1 MNINNNKNN
10 FKEKPVN
17 NNVDNKFYSL
27 YKIEGFGS
35 KNNFSISV
43 NNINGLIAWI
53 CGPHVIFYDIL
64 MNSQVLYLKN
74 INNKILSCISFS
86 NNGKYFITG
95 EGDCKN
101 GEICFYEIY
110 KKDQKYNYKLILSYI
125 NHIYGIDKLFFFKD
139 DKYILSI
146 GNKEDG
152 LINIMDIENK
162 KIIYTYKF
170 NINILGADVCNN
182 FAVISG
188 NNFIRIYKFN
198 YNELNKNTN
207 KNNILIK
214 HPVDISKF
222 KRKIFIYVSISE
234 KNNKIYFLTEDGY
247 LVEMLSN
254 QLTLNRWVNLKVKL
268 CFNLTIWENY
278 IGIGCHN
285 GIYLIIKIDDLN
297 HVQTLPNIQND
308 INSDI
313 ICNIYNKYYNKL
325 LIIYSNKLFT
335 ICDVN
340 NMKKIKIEKKHKF
353 PNSSIKSMDL
363 AVDNKN
369 GIVKMV
375 TSGDDN
381 NIIYWNFEIN
391 DFYQGNINIM
401 KDNKYIRHIF
411 TNFSKNENI
420 GITVI
425 KLSIDLKYLFV
436 ANSLGNLNIF
446 LLENN
451 FNKILEIPAHNNKI
465 NTIDTISINKKI
477 FLASGS
483 SDQYINV
490 YDISNNIKNINTIFQ
505 KMSSEVIHIIL
516 CPESNNNNK
525 ELKLKIMIAE
535 INSTISFFLVE
546 NNIFKCL
553 QKYYDENLKI
563 YCIKYIPNINKIIS
577 GHNGKIFIWKINNN
591 NIYKNFEVSKGNN
604 ILDNI
609 KIAGDNKGIIFA
621 TYNDDNNIRLRALY
635 NGKLLCKIHLA
646 EYITNMEF
654 ILDDNYLVVTSIEG
668 FIYFYKINQNF
679 IHELKQDNE
688 LINSTEEKNMINNK
702 LKFLQ
707 QLIENEIS
715 TSKNEKMKKIVE
727 KIEKN
732 DNKNLE
738 DINLLDEFVFQSK
751 KRLNIKHEDN
761 TKNIQKKNNNAKK
774 KVSIINERVKIL
786 NIETN
791 NKFNKIKTARKA
803 KSPRGIKINNISPK
817 KFNFKDKISQT
828 EIKNNSYNS
837 NKINIK
843 NKLKYNIS
851 SYKISKNIRFSILK
865 ENKKKNN
872 NNKISR
878 LITNFKIINY
888 HYNKKDKLIKQI
900 KDININNINKKND
913 LLLLENKIQLLRDK
927 IRSKLNLPNNIK
939 DTQREK
945 ILDTFGVLLI
955 DKINN
960 NLQKKYK

>member
-1 MNINNNKNN
+1 
-10 FKEKPVN
+10 
-17 NNVDNKFYSL
+17 
-27 YKIEGFGS
+27 
-35 KNNFSISV
+35 
-43 NNINGLIAWI
+43 
-53 CGPHVIFYDIL
+53 
-64 MNSQVLYLKN
+64 
-74 INNKILSCISFS
+74 
-86 NNGKYFITG
+86 
-95 EGDCKN
+95 
-101 GEICFYEIY
+101 
-110 KKDQKYNYKLILSYI
+110 
-125 NHIYGIDKLFFFKD
+125 
-139 DKYILSI
+139 
-146 GNKEDG
+146 
-152 LINIMDIENK
+152 
-162 KIIYTYKF
+162 
-170 NINILGADVCNN
+170 
-182 FAVISG
+182 
-188 NNFIRIYKFN
+188 
-198 YNELNKNTN
+198 
-207 KNNILIK
+207 
-214 HPVDISKF
+214 
-222 KRKIFIYVSISE
+222 
-234 KNNKIYFLTEDGY
+234 
-247 LVEMLSN
+247 
-254 QLTLNRWVNLKVKL
+254 
-268 CFNLTIWENY
+268 
-278 IGIGCHN
+278 
-285 GIYLIIKIDDLN
+285 
-297 HVQTLPNIQND
+297 
-308 INSDI
+308 
-313 ICNIYNKYYNKL
+313 
-325 LIIYSNKLFT
+325 
-335 ICDVN
+335 
-340 NMKKIKIEKKHKF
+340 
-353 PNSSIKSMDL
+353 
-363 AVDNKN
+363 
-369 GIVKMV
+369 
-375 TSGDDN
+375 
-381 NIIYWNFEIN
+381 
-391 DFYQGNINIM
+391 
-401 KDNKYIRHIF
+401 
-411 TNFSKNENI
+411 
-420 GITVI
+420 
-425 KLSIDLKYLFV
+425 
-436 ANSLGNLNIF
+436 
-446 LLENN
+446 
-451 FNKILEIPAHNNKI
+451 
-465 NTIDTISINKKI
+465 
-477 FLASGS
+477 
-483 SDQYINV
+483 
-490 YDISNNIKNINTIFQ
+490 
-505 KMSSEVIHIIL
+505 MSSEVIHIIL

-635 NGKLLCKIHLA
+635 NGKLLCKINLA

-679 IHELKQDNE
+679 IYELKQDNE

-761 TKNIQKKNNNAKK
+761 TKNIQKKNNNSKK

-803 KSPRGIKINNISPK
+803 ITPRGIKINNISPK